1 MADFLKMLQQAQ
13 QVQTRL
19 QQLQDELKS
28 KTVSASSGG
37 GMVTVTADGQG
48 TLRTLKLDP
57 TVVSPSD
64 VEMLEDLVLVAVQE
78 VQKKAAELVQEEMRR
93 ATGGMSLPFKL
104 PF

>member
-78 VQKKAAELVQEEMRR
+78 VQKKAAELAQEEMRR

>member
-78 VQKKAAELVQEEMRR
+78 VQKKAAELAQDEMRR

>member
-57 TVVSPSD
+57 TVVSPN
-64 VEMLEDLVLVAVQE
+64 E
-78 VQKKAAELVQEEMRR
+78 VQKKAAELAQEEMRR
-93 ATGGMSLPFKL
+93 ATGGMSLPFKM